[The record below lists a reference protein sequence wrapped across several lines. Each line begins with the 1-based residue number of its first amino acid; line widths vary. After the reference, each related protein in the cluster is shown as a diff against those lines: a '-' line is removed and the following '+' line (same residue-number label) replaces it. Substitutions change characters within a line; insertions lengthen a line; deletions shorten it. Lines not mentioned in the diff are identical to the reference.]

1 MENTQISPLVV
12 SLKKQNFGLI
22 IMLVLELLLGVAI
35 GIFAK
40 FPETGT
46 KEEFWQYAMTQPT
59 VIGHIILAVLIIL
72 AGALF
77 AWKAYQSKE
86 SLWVKVSLVGFLA
99 LLVADGSGS
108 QFIATQSDI
117 FSHIMSLGFLVA
129 FASYGVAWYK
139 TK

>member
-12 SLKKQNFGLI
+12 SLKKQNFGLL
-22 IMLVLELLLGVAI
+22 IMLILELLLGVAI

-46 KEEFWQYAMTQPT
+46 KDEFWQYAMTQPT
-59 VIGHIILAVLIIL
+59 VIGHLIMAVLVLL

-77 AWKAYQSKE
+77 AWKSYQSKE
-86 SLWVKVSLVGFLA
+86 SLWMKVAIIGFVA

-108 QFIATQSDI
+108 QFIGTQDDL
-117 FSHIMSLGFLVA
+117 FSHIMSLGFLIA
-129 FASYGVAWYK
+129 FVSYGTAWYK